1 MLDILHRDLLLEL
14 DIGGIVFDAE
24 EQEASLDTDVLFD
37 LIVGIFC
44 AGGFIPVAGENGVVN
59 EVLEHSSVERM
70 CRVIMIKL
78 GKLHLLPTIS
88 TDGKPPINL
97 KLIPLN
103 FS

>member
-1 MLDILHRDLLLEL
+1 MEL
-14 DIGGIVFDAE
+14 DVGGLVFDAE
-24 EQEASLDTDVLFD
+24 EKETRLDADVLFD
-37 LIVGIFC
+37 LVVRVSC
-44 AGGFIPVAGENGVVN
+44 AGGFVLFACEIGVVD
-59 EVLEHSSVERM
+59 EELDHALVERM